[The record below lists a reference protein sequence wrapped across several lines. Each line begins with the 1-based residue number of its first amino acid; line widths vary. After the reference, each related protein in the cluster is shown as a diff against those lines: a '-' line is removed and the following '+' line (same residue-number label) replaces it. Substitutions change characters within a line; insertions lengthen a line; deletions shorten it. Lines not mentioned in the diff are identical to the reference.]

1 MLSVTVML
9 ALVVVLF
16 ASSLVCDCALVYMT
30 KDLHQSGR
38 KGLGKTLEVS
48 WGWNAAVS
56 VDEGKNITS
65 AFKFD

>member
-48 WGWNAAVS
+48 
-56 VDEGKNITS
+56 
-65 AFKFD
+65 